1 MADLLG
7 TLGMSNPALAATSGA
22 ARVLVVGGVAN
33 LVLSFLLGWILAGRR
48 MKSSMEPHRWL
59 LTAHEVSLQEGLM
72 LLGLAFALGFT
83 RLSSEWALVA
93 AWLLV
98 VASALQDFSGIVNW
112 LRRTGDQFAER
123 STGWVLA
130 SANAVVNTAGLLIVA
145 VGIVRALFS
154 GG

>member
-1 MADLLG
+1 LQSVVA
-7 TLGMSNPALAATSGA
+7 PAV
-22 ARVLVVGGVAN
+22 RVLVAGGVAN

-48 MKSSMEPHRWL
+48 LNSPMEPHRWL

-83 RLSSEWALVA
+83 RLSPTWSLVS

-98 VASALQDFSGIVNW
+98 TASALQDFSGIVNW
-112 LRRTGDQFAER
+112 LRGTGDQFAER

-130 SANAVVNTAGLLIVA
+130 TLNAIANTAGLLIVA
-145 VGIVRALFS
+145 WGVVRTLVP
-154 GG
+154 